1 MHRLF
6 HAFSQVDNS
15 VPGTGLG
22 LAITRELSHLLDGET
37 WCESELGV
45 GSTFH
50 IMIMCDLDP
59 SKVVSPLYNPGAPK
73 RKAAV
78 ICRKDATADVLCRK

>member
-1 MHRLF
+1 MSRLF

-37 WCESELGV
+37 WCESELGK

-59 SKVVSPLYNPGAPK
+59 TKVAKPLNISNAPT